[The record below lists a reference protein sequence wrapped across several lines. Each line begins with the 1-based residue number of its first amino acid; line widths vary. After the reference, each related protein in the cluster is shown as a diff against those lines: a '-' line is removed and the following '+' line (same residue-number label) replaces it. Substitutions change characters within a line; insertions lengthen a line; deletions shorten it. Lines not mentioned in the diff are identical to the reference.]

1 MFIGRPQSI
10 LVSAGP
16 QGFFS
21 QMPLPTL
28 QSLCSQE
35 KTKADFE
42 GTPAPADGAEPAAET
57 AQADGEA
64 AGDGEEA
71 IDSAADEVDKR
82 SVYVGNVDYEVTPEE
97 LQEHFKAS
105 CGSVVFPGSMGM
117 LVDSAAL
124 QCRWQDLV
132 QPCYLLWQVAAAD
145 YC

>member
-1 MFIGRPQSI
+1 MFAVVIGGDQSV

-16 QGFFS
+16 KASCFQK
-21 QMPLPTL
+21 PLPTL
-28 QSLCSQE
+28 QSLCLQE

-42 GTPAPADGAEPAAET
+42 GTPAPADGTEPAAET

-64 AGDGEEA
+64 GGDGEGEA

-105 CGSVVFPGSMGM
+105 CGCCWHHLG
-117 LVDSAAL
+117 
-124 QCRWQDLV
+124 CI
-132 QPCYLLWQVAAAD
+132 
-145 YC
+145 

>member
-1 MFIGRPQSI
+1 
-10 LVSAGP
+10 
-16 QGFFS
+16 
-21 QMPLPTL
+21 MPLPTL
-28 QSLCSQE
+28 KSLCSQE

-64 AGDGEEA
+64 GGDAEGEA

-105 CGSVVFPGSMGM
+105 CGSVVGITLVARDVLGLASHLGQPRGAEVCSMGELCM
-117 LVDSAAL
+117 SSQGVHA
-124 QCRWQDLV
+124 V
-132 QPCYLLWQVAAAD
+132 
-145 YC
+145 